1 MSDSG
6 NPDLLRVARQLRGL
20 QQGDAAQRL
29 GISQAML
36 SRVENRLSPF
46 SGDLIDRAATVFGM
60 PRTFFVQTDTVLGA
74 PVSVHPMWRKK
85 AAVSAREMDQI
96 VAELNVRLMHMR
108 RLLRAVEIEAT
119 YPIPSLP
126 VDEFESVERIAALA
140 RAQWQMPA
148 GPIHN
153 LTRALEAAG
162 IVVVHS
168 DMAGS
173 AVDGVTF
180 SAPGVPPLI
189 VLNGN
194 QPADRMRFTLAHEL
208 GHLVM
213 HRTQP
218 TQQMEEQANEFA
230 SFFLMPTQDIR
241 PYYSRRIDLRLLA
254 ELKPVWRVSM
264 ASLLMR
270 ARSLGLLAYN
280 QERYL
285 WQQFSMAKI
294 RLGEPPELDFERE
307 RATALPDLIQAHIQ
321 QLGYSISDLAGMLH
335 LQPDELSTLYGL
347 SIAPQPSASVPH
359 LRIIK

>member
-1 MSDSG
+1 MADQG

-20 QQGDAAQRL
+20 QQGDAAQLL

-36 SRVENRLSPF
+36 SRLENRLSVF
-46 SGDLIDRAATVFGM
+46 TEEVVARAAKAFDL
-60 PRTFFVQTDTVLGA
+60 PRTFFIQTDSVLGA

-85 AAVSAREMDQI
+85 AAVTAREMEQI
-96 VAELNVRLMHMR
+96 VAELNLRLMHLR
-108 RLLRAVEIEAT
+108 RLLSAVEIEAT
-119 YPIPSLP
+119 YSIPALP

-140 RAQWQMPA
+140 RAQWQLPA
-148 GPIHN
+148 GPVLN
-153 LTRALEAAG
+153 LTRTLEAAG
-162 IVVVHS
+162 VVVVHS
-168 DMAGS
+168 NLAGS

-180 SAPGVPPLI
+180 AAPGLPPLI
-189 VLNGN
+189 VLNAS

-218 TQQMEEQANEFA
+218 TQAMEEQANEFA
-230 SFFLMPTQDIR
+230 SYFLMPTQDIR
-241 PYYSRRIDLRLLA
+241 AYYNRRIDLRLLA

-285 WQQFSMAKI
+285 WQQFNMAKI
-294 RLGEPPELDFERE
+294 RQGEPPELDFPAEA
-307 RATALPDLIQAHIQ
+307 ATVLPDLIEAHMR
-321 QLGYSISDLAGMLH
+321 QLGYSLADIAGMLH
-335 LQPDELSTLYGL
+335 LQADELGTLYGL
-347 SIAPQPSASVPH
+347 SIVPEAQPRH
-359 LRIIK
+359 LRIVK

>member
-46 SGDLIDRAATVFGM
+46 AGDLIDRAATVFGM

-180 SAPGVPPLI
+180 SAPGLPPLI

-194 QPADRMRFTLAHEL
+194 QSADRMRFTLAHEL

>member
-46 SGDLIDRAATVFGM
+46 SGNLIDRAATVFGM

-194 QPADRMRFTLAHEL
+194 QPADRMRFTLGHEL

>member
-1 MSDSG
+1 MSDFG

-29 GISQAML
+29 GVSQAML

-46 SGDLIDRAATVFGM
+46 AGDLIDRAATVFGM

-180 SAPGVPPLI
+180 SAPGLPPLI
-189 VLNGN
+189 VLNGS

-347 SIAPQPSASVPH
+347 SISPQPSASVPH

>member
-46 SGDLIDRAATVFGM
+46 SGNLIDRAATVFGM